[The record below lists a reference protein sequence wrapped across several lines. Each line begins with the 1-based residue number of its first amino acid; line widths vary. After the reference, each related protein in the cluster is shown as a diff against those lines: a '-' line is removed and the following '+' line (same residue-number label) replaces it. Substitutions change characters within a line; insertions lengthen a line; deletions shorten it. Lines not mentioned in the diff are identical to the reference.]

1 MNEIINGKQIAEQ
14 IKQNLKQEISQ
25 LNSKPGLAVIL
36 VGDNPNSIIYT
47 SLKEKACEEVGI
59 YSKIYKFKKEIKEQE
74 IIDLIKELNQN
85 PKINGIL
92 VQLPLPKNLNQNKVI
107 NSLSPEKDVDGL
119 HPLNLGK
126 LSSNQSTIIPCTPKA
141 IIKVLDFFNIDLQGK
156 NIVIINRSNVVGK
169 PLANLFLKRNA
180 TVTLCHSKT
189 QNLEKH
195 TQQADILISAT
206 GSAGLI
212 SSKMVK
218 PGVVIVS
225 LGISRDENNKIK
237 GDVEENAKE
246 KASYF
251 VPVLGGIGPM
261 TIAML
266 LENTLQVYKTQKF

>member
-85 PKINGIL
+85 PKINGVL